1 MIPLYILGL
10 LLRFGPQHGYQ
21 IKKLMEEQL
30 EDFTQ
35 IKLPTV
41 YYHLEKMERAGLI
54 TAHCDKQGVRPEKTI
69 YHVSEIG
76 EDKFK
81 ELLHQTL
88 KIKYHPSFDIDGTLY
103 FSDYLENNSLR
114 ESLVKHMNNLKETL
128 ISLEI
133 HRNETIGNIPKEYK
147 TTANIIFE
155 HHIMHYKAELAW
167 AEQSLNMFEEV
178 KINDKN
184 ESH

>member
-41 YYHLEKMERAGLI
+41 YYHLEKMELAGLI
-54 TAHCDKQGVRPEKTI
+54 TANRDKQGARPEKTVYQI
-69 YHVSEIG
+69 SNTG
-76 EDKFK
+76 ADKFK

-88 KIKYHPSFDIDGTLY
+88 QIKYRPSFDIDGTFY
-103 FSDYLENNSLR
+103 FSDSLDSSVLID
-114 ESLVKHMNNLKETL
+114 SLSRHISSLKKTL
-128 ISLEI
+128 NKLEI
-133 HRNETIGNIPKEYK
+133 HRKETIAHIPEDYK
-147 TTANIIFE
+147 TSANIIFE
-155 HHIMHYKAELAW
+155 HHILHYKAELTW
-167 AEQSLNMFEEV
+167 AEESLNILKEA
-178 KINDKN
+178 KAHGKN
-184 ESH
+184 QSC